1 MVPFAFRT
9 SEDMPSR
16 RAVSASVPE
25 EEVHESLGA
34 MIFLCKTLPSKR
46 TYIVVCFFFFICIQ
60 KQAIM
65 ISFRSI
71 GPSTSTPF
79 KPSSNDLVPSDESP
93 VCLPATEVPMDVC
106 EAGNHQQK

>member
-16 RAVSASVPE
+16 RAVTASVPE

-46 TYIVVCFFFFICIQ
+46 TCIVVCFVF
-60 KQAIM
+60 
-65 ISFRSI
+65 SYVFRS
-71 GPSTSTPF
+71 
-79 KPSSNDLVPSDESP
+79 K
-93 VCLPATEVPMDVC
+93 
-106 EAGNHQQK
+106 Q

>member
-46 TYIVVCFFFFICIQ
+46 TYIVVCFFFFHMYSE
-60 KQAIM
+60 ASNNDF
-65 ISFRSI
+65 ISFYRSI
-71 GPSTSTPF
+71 YIYSFHLLLSPRFVEHALLHLQNPSVAS
-79 KPSSNDLVPSDESP
+79 
-93 VCLPATEVPMDVC
+93 
-106 EAGNHQQK
+106 

>member
-1 MVPFAFRT
+1 
-9 SEDMPSR
+9 
-16 RAVSASVPE
+16 
-25 EEVHESLGA
+25 
-34 MIFLCKTLPSKR
+34 
-46 TYIVVCFFFFICIQ
+46 
-60 KQAIM
+60 M